1 MATTSS
7 QPSCVMFLKL
17 RWLPEIL
24 VPALVTSMSLSPWRY
39 SISAAS
45 ALRASLSETSS
56 WIASASP
63 SALSF
68 FSASRLV
75 FSVLPD
81 MTTRAPAL
89 TSSSAPARP
98 MPDPP
103 PVIQATLPLSI
114 LRGAEQIFL
123 LLLRHLR
130 HGAAPLSEHSERLL
144 HRRAL
149 EDRVAPALERR
160 VVVDLHALAFREAQP
175 GHGGHVGDRVGIAGE
190 VLRFLE
196 PAVDHHV
203 QAVGLVLVA
212 VHGVRDL
219 LRRVAEE
226 MVRLAEHGTDVAHL
240 EHHPLHHLPALAQ
253 VGGQEAAGL
262 RGEIEQH
269 RARLGQREGLAARA
283 VAVDHRRHL
292 VVGGDL
298 EEIRLELVAGA
309 DVDRVHVV
317 GRARFLEHDVDF
329 VAVRRRP
336 SVEV

>member
-144 HRRAL
+144 HRRTL

-160 VVVDLHALAFREAQP
+160 VVVDLHALALREAQP

-190 VLRFLE
+190 VFRFLE

-203 QAVGLVLVA
+203 QAVCPLLLA
-212 VHGVRDL
+212 VYCGRDL
-219 LRRVAEE
+219 FPRLVQGKG
-226 MVRLAEHGTDVAHL
+226 RLAAQGDRVGPLGHS
-240 EHHPLHHLPALAQ
+240 PLHP
-253 VGGQEAAGL
+253 
-262 RGEIEQH
+262 
-269 RARLGQREGLAARA
+269 
-283 VAVDHRRHL
+283 
-292 VVGGDL
+292 
-298 EEIRLELVAGA
+298 
-309 DVDRVHVV
+309 
-317 GRARFLEHDVDF
+317 
-329 VAVRRRP
+329 
-336 SVEV
+336 

>member
-17 RWLPEIL
+17 RWLPEML
-24 VPALVTSMSLSPWRY
+24 VPALVTRMSMRPCRF
-39 SISAAS
+39 SIPAAT
-45 ALRASLSETSS
+45 AWTASLPETSS

-144 HRRAL
+144 HRRTL

-160 VVVDLHALAFREAQP
+160 VVVDLHALALREAQP
-175 GHGGHVGDRVGIAGE
+175 RHGGHVGDRVGIAGE
-190 VLRFLE
+190 VFRFLE

-203 QAVGLVLVA
+203 QAVWP
-212 VHGVRDL
+212 
-219 LRRVAEE
+219 
-226 MVRLAEHGTDVAHL
+226 
-240 EHHPLHHLPALAQ
+240 PLF
-253 VGGQEAAGL
+253 AGSW
-262 RGEIEQH
+262 RKGRFPPPSEGNDGPD
-269 RARLGQREGLAARA
+269 RAR
-283 VAVDHRRHL
+283 
-292 VVGGDL
+292 
-298 EEIRLELVAGA
+298 
-309 DVDRVHVV
+309 
-317 GRARFLEHDVDF
+317 
-329 VAVRRRP
+329 
-336 SVEV
+336 